1 MTVLLVDWLG
11 RGGIAQ
17 MTETWA
23 MELEA
28 GGVQTAIVT
37 RPGRELGQGS
47 VSVRDVADRRNRL
60 LAHATLVGAAV
71 QAVQELRPTAVV
83 LQNHVLPPLE
93 AAVDRAA
100 RRAGAVVVRVVHD
113 NRLHSRWAGTQIG
126 VRRLLQRA
134 DILLA
139 HTRYVGDRVAADV
152 GRGVEV
158 IPLPVQV
165 GVLAHEVCPLP
176 GALQGAGNLAL
187 HFGVVHRGY
196 KGTDVIVKLA
206 EQGVRGWRLGVV
218 GAGAPTAPG
227 LATVPGFVDPGVL
240 VAAVRASAASMLP
253 YRFATQSGAVVL
265 AQALGSVPIA
275 SAVGGLPEQIEDGKT
290 GILLPAGADVGAWRA
305 ALASLDES
313 ARRGLAAR
321 AVEHVWA
328 AHARF
333 SRRILEIASGG

>member
-23 MELEA
+23 MELQA

-37 RPGRELGQGS
+37 RPGRELGEGS
-47 VSVRDVADRRNRL
+47 ISVRDVAERRNRL
-60 LAHATLVGAAV
+60 LAHATLVRAAV
-71 QAVQELRPTAVV
+71 QAVHELRPTAVV

-100 RRAGAVVVRVVHD
+100 RRAGALVVRVVHD
-113 NRLHSRWAGTQIG
+113 NRLHSRWAGTQVG

-152 GRGVEV
+152 GRDVEV

-176 GALQGAGNLAL
+176 GAFQGAGNLAL

-206 EQGVRGWRLGVV
+206 EQAIPGWRLGVL

-227 LATVPGFVDPGVL
+227 LATVPGFVAPGVL

-275 SAVGGLPEQIEDGKT
+275 SAVGGLPEQIEDGRT
-290 GILLPAGADVGAWRA
+290 GILLPQGADVDAWRA
-305 ALASLDES
+305 ALASLDDS
-313 ARRGLAAR
+313 ARRGLAER

-333 SRRILEIASGG
+333 SGRILEIASGG